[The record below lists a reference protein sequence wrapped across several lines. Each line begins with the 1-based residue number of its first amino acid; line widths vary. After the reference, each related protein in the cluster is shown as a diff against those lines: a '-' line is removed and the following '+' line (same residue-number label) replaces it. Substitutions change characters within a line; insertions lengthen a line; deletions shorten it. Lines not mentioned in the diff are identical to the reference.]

1 MLSLQ
6 KIIKS
11 AGGPVGLRG
20 SALLSV
26 VTGPPRLCWGMIG
39 APRPRLELAPRSVW
53 PWAPSCPAVRQHP
66 HLQVSLSPALSSQK
80 VGENSRRGL
89 DHQGLEPIEEIQQI
103 ALHSPHRTF
112 QLLCFMT
119 LKGWWH
125 SHYYTPQSSF
135 PVPTSSASCGSG
147 ILQKDWGQRV
157 PEVYRLLHSMDSQH
171 SVIHPASSRS
181 LLRK

>member
-1 MLSLQ
+1 MFLSRRGSQGASRAAPGKSGLHARGEGEQQINNKRMLSLQ

-20 SALLSV
+20 SALPSV

-53 PWAPSCPAVRQHP
+53 PWAPSCPTARQHP

-89 DHQGLEPIEEIQQI
+89 DHQGLELKEEIQ
-103 ALHSPHRTF
+103 H
-112 QLLCFMT
+112 
-119 LKGWWH
+119 
-125 SHYYTPQSSF
+125 
-135 PVPTSSASCGSG
+135 PVLWPPDVKS
-147 ILQKDWGQRV
+147 
-157 PEVYRLLHSMDSQH
+157 
-171 SVIHPASSRS
+171 
-181 LLRK
+181 